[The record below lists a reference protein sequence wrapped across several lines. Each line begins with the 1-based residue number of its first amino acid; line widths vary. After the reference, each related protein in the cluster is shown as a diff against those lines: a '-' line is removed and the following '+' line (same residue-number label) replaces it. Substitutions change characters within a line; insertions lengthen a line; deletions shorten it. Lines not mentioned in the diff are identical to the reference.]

1 MIVEESVVYNI
12 VPSAIGGKPR
22 VTWKNRGP
30 NRGPQQDYKNGD
42 DRCHDH
48 GDHSDHDEHDDH
60 DNRSRQ
66 SQRPS
71 SEFEAEA
78 FPDADFV
85 GLYGY

>member
-48 GDHSDHDEHDDH
+48 GDHSDHDDHDDH
-60 DNRSRQ
+60 GDHHGHSDMMIAMTTVMNDCDHH
-66 SQRPS
+66 
-71 SEFEAEA
+71 E
-78 FPDADFV
+78 
-85 GLYGY
+85 